1 MSILAGEKFELR
13 LLASSEILLHEECED
28 NRYGRLVERFN
39 EEKVLY
45 NPLIVGRVENSYML
59 IDGANRFQALREIGC
74 KAILAQI
81 VDYNSPDV
89 SLRSWYHYVNELTTP
104 ELETNLKSNNI
115 EYDKW
120 DGKLPL
126 EKLNH
131 IGVISSNGRMMKIIF
146 AEELPE
152 MLKALSRFNRFYES
166 EYTYARID
174 SDTDISSGNVSEL
187 SPEEGVL
194 IVYPD
199 FKKDDIV
206 KISQLSQKLPAG
218 ISRHL
223 IPNRV
228 LHIKIL
234 IEALRSDEN
243 LDKRNEELQKHI
255 QYKIDTKKVR
265 LYREPLLIFDE

>member
-13 LLASSEILLHEECED
+13 LLSSSEILLHEECED
-28 NRYGRLVERFN
+28 NRFGRLVERFN

-45 NPLIVGRVENSYML
+45 NPLIVGKVADSYML
-59 IDGANRFQALREIGC
+59 IDGANRFQALQEIGC
-74 KAILAQI
+74 RSILAQL
-81 VDYNSPDV
+81 VDYKSPGV
-89 SLRSWYHYVNELTTP
+89 KLRSWYHFINEMSLNELKGY
-104 ELETNLKSNNI
+104 LKSCGI
-115 EYDKW
+115 DHEKW
-120 DGKLPL
+120 DGQRPA

-131 IGVISSNGRMMKIIF
+131 IGVISSEGQRLLIKF
-146 AEELPE
+146 DDSLPE
-152 MLKALSRFNRFYES
+152 MLSSLAGFNRFYES
-166 EYTYARID
+166 EYTYTRID

-187 SPEEGVL
+187 STEHGVL

-199 FKKDDIV
+199 FKKEDIIR
-206 KISQLSQKLPAG
+206 ISQMDQKLPAG

-243 LDKRNEELQKHI
+243 LDKRNDELEKFI

-265 LYREPLLIFDE
+265 LYKEPILVFDE

>member
-13 LLASSEILLHEECED
+13 LMSSSEILLHEECED

-45 NPLIVGRVENSYML
+45 NPLIVGRVEDRYML

-81 VDYNSPDV
+81 VDYGSPDV
-89 SLRSWYHYVNELTTP
+89 SLRSWFHFVNELTTP
-104 ELETNLKSNNI
+104 ELETYLKSNNI

-120 DGKLPL
+120 DGILPL

-131 IGVISSNGRMMKIIF
+131 IGVISNGSRMMKIIF
-146 AEELPE
+146 PEELPK
-152 MLKALSRFNRFYES
+152 MLNSLSKFNRFYES
-166 EYTYARID
+166 EYTYTRID

-187 SPEEGVL
+187 SPEEGIL

-199 FKKDDIV
+199 FKKEDII
-206 KISQLSQKLPAG
+206 KISRLKQKLPAG